1 MAYGVKYRLIFSDVL
16 GNGKKVEILK
26 KDYTGDVLPMIGSA
40 NPVQISWQSSD
51 NFYNPIIG
59 SKCKLSLFVTD
70 TIQYDDFY
78 KFDEREYK
86 VVVSYAKSQGEI
98 YADRVEAD
106 GGTVESFECVDNVL
120 NNFETIS
127 TYYKNR
133 VINDGGQVESLSCVA
148 DAITDNNFY
157 IWNAYWSGFL
167 VVDRFIETLQDKPFN
182 VSFNAFDGLG
192 TLDNFQAPIKTDYS
206 PPGNISAYSDAE
218 RISLILSNLDLDLDL
233 CFINDISQPKIFGN
247 PTNKY
252 FPNTV
257 SIFPGFDEQIDGYE
271 IATAKV
277 QLENLLRTY
286 NMRVYQS
293 NNKWYIVEA
302 TNVFDVDVKNSIY
315 NELQSTGVVPTNIR
329 SKITNALLTK
339 NNEELKVY
347 NYNSNGVFQ
356 YESKESLVYLPKTD
370 IIPIN
375 KNLKREYIQPIS
387 SVTTKS
393 IDKNS
398 TNASYNAGFEY
409 GLNGF
414 TVYNNY
420 AEIATNEVAFQGNKS
435 LKLSS
440 TAPTSGQTNC
450 FSPDYISITDA
461 INEISNYELN
471 FKYFIKYGISD
482 STLVIPASVQF
493 TIRLE
498 LTSNPSTFYMW
509 NYNNKEWVFN
519 SIEFNSIQHT
529 QFNEF
534 ETLNIKFTDEGLNF
548 GSVPVTL
555 KINIQN
561 TITSAIFYETTYF
574 DNFEVIYSETIP
586 STNSSLKSIIN
597 DNNFNTSKKTFNRLG
612 ATGQTKVNVFFR
624 TRDNYGTLATA
635 NLFKTLYEIEN
646 QNILNDYREFVIRYQ
661 GSFRNLKVKPL
672 SFHNRI
678 WFNWSVNDYDSQ
690 TSIIDRL
697 TYNVKD
703 CVFNVN
709 AHVPNDDDDV
719 AVINLIT

>member
-1 MAYGVKYRLIFSDVL
+1 
-16 GNGKKVEILK
+16 
-26 KDYTGDVLPMIGSA
+26 
-40 NPVQISWQSSD
+40 
-51 NFYNPIIG
+51 
-59 SKCKLSLFVTD
+59 
-70 TIQYDDFY
+70 
-78 KFDEREYK
+78 
-86 VVVSYAKSQGEI
+86 
-98 YADRVEAD
+98 
-106 GGTVESFECVDNVL
+106 
-120 NNFETIS
+120 
-127 TYYKNR
+127 
-133 VINDGGQVESLSCVA
+133 
-148 DAITDNNFY
+148 
-157 IWNAYWSGFL
+157 
-167 VVDRFIETLQDKPFN
+167 
-182 VSFNAFDGLG
+182 
-192 TLDNFQAPIKTDYS
+192 
-206 PPGNISAYSDAE
+206 
-218 RISLILSNLDLDLDL
+218 
-233 CFINDISQPKIFGN
+233 
-247 PTNKY
+247 
-252 FPNTV
+252 
-257 SIFPGFDEQIDGYE
+257 
-271 IATAKV
+271 
-277 QLENLLRTY
+277 
-286 NMRVYQS
+286 
-293 NNKWYIVEA
+293 
-302 TNVFDVDVKNSIY
+302 
-315 NELQSTGVVPTNIR
+315 
-329 SKITNALLTK
+329 
-339 NNEELKVY
+339 
-347 NYNSNGVFQ
+347 
-356 YESKESLVYLPKTD
+356 
-370 IIPIN
+370 
-375 KNLKREYIQPIS
+375 
-387 SVTTKS
+387 
-393 IDKNS
+393 
-398 TNASYNAGFEY
+398 
-409 GLNGF
+409 
-414 TVYNNY
+414 
-420 AEIATNEVAFQGNKS
+420 
-435 LKLSS
+435 
-440 TAPTSGQTNC
+440 
-450 FSPDYISITDA
+450 
-461 INEISNYELN
+461 
-471 FKYFIKYGISD
+471 
-482 STLVIPASVQF
+482 
-493 TIRLE
+493 
-498 LTSNPSTFYMW
+498 MW